1 MAIVSFEEN
10 RKIGGGRHAR
20 QSPIWKGG
28 SLVIQGI
35 LKAQMAEGEE
45 DIHER
50 NYLEVPF
57 TRVWGNSVEGYIS

>member
-1 MAIVSFEEN
+1 MAADT
-10 RKIGGGRHAR
+10 AR
-20 QSPIWKGG
+20 QSAIWKVG

-35 LKAQMAEGEE
+35 LKAQMAEGDE
-45 DIHER
+45 DIHEW